1 MTENVHSAWA
11 GTALTCHRAW
21 RHGTARFSPDR
32 AVPGLLSQHG
42 GTSGT
47 ARRATV
53 PLSAVPCRAV
63 PDRARARAGPGGP
76 VGQLYLP
83 AGRFLTTLR
92 MNRTKRNAGR
102 LVCCLVHVQAKKQ
115 ANQAGLAK
123 QACTSDCCSTGSR
136 RCKALST
143 CLACKRQLSCLEP
156 RPENPAR

>member
-1 MTENVHSAWA
+1 VTENVHSAWA

-76 VGQLYLP
+76 VGQLYF
-83 AGRFLTTLR
+83 G
-92 MNRTKRNAGR
+92 G
-102 LVCCLVHVQAKKQ
+102 VQQ
-115 ANQAGLAK
+115 ISPFFIPIQ
-123 QACTSDCCSTGSR
+123 
-136 RCKALST
+136 
-143 CLACKRQLSCLEP
+143 
-156 RPENPAR
+156 

>member
-1 MTENVHSAWA
+1 MTENIHSAWA

-63 PDRARARAGPGGP
+63 PDRASASWVSWSHGHGFKIYNPYIGHFFILRKFEQN
-76 VGQLYLP
+76 VVQISQVCDIVLESLY
-83 AGRFLTTLR
+83 
-92 MNRTKRNAGR
+92 
-102 LVCCLVHVQAKKQ
+102 
-115 ANQAGLAK
+115 
-123 QACTSDCCSTGSR
+123 
-136 RCKALST
+136 
-143 CLACKRQLSCLEP
+143 EI
-156 RPENPAR
+156 

>member
-1 MTENVHSAWA
+1 VTENVHSAWA

-53 PLSAVPCRAV
+53 PLSAVPCRAM

-76 VGQLYLP
+76 VGQLYHPPGTALHLATAAADVDHHSAHLHLQPTTSKSICRGGCRPFVGAVYP
-83 AGRFLTTLR
+83 AAP
-92 MNRTKRNAGR
+92 M
-102 LVCCLVHVQAKKQ
+102 Q
-115 ANQAGLAK
+115 
-123 QACTSDCCSTGSR
+123 GS
-136 RCKALST
+136 LQIMH
-143 CLACKRQLSCLEP
+143 L
-156 RPENPAR
+156 